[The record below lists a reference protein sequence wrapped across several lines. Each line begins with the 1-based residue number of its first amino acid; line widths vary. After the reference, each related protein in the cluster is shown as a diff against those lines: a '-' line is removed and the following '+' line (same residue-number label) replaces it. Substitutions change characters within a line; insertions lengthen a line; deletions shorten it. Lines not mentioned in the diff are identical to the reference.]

1 MLKLTLAIFIALS
14 LGLVVG
20 ASASKM
26 YIVDDDGFAQ
36 YHSIGEAV
44 DVANDG
50 DTIYVKPGTYREHI
64 VLDKSIVLMPPR
76 GEDGIVNLAG
86 DGSDIGIEVQ
96 ADGCTIEGLTISDF
110 AGPGIYVESK
120 GNEIRKNVLVDN
132 VHGIFLNATS
142 GNVIENNQQQGGY
155 CGVVLLSASGNTV
168 TGNIAEDCAGS
179 TELPGSGI
187 LLNSASKNVISESS
201 AEGCAMGFRLV
212 SGSSENELSGNNM
225 IDCRF
230 GVLIEM
236 ASEANSIRGGSIE
249 NSTTAISLNDASKN
263 LIQDNT
269 VKNST
274 NFGIAIFSSTENS
287 FVENSLVGIE
297 TGIMISENSWGN
309 IFTDNGI
316 ETAGSGIVITD
327 SSANRLE
334 RNLLTGVQLG
344 LSVDGTA
351 KESFNNQ
358 IPESNTIDGKPV
370 LYLYD
375 RSGEEFSGEYGHI
388 TLASC
393 ENCIVRESSVTNDA
407 IFVYLSQ
414 GCKILDSVVSNGYGM
429 LIRGSDNN
437 EITGNEVCD
446 NRFGGIMVVESNK
459 NLIGENTASRN
470 DRDGILIGE
479 SDSNQIQS
487 NTVEENGETG
497 IRLRSSTDAEITGN
511 SVIGNGVGIS
521 ISGSAGCI
529 IYRNN
534 LIENAVQAEDDGENR
549 WEWGVLKGGNYW
561 SDYSC
566 QGSPCQGVARL
577 VGNATAD
584 YYPFGEKDGWA

>member
-1 MLKLTLAIFIALS
+1 MLRLTLAIIIALS
-14 LGLVVG
+14 PVLVVG
-20 ASASKM
+20 ADASKM

-36 YHSIGEAV
+36 YSSIGEAV
-44 DVANDG
+44 NVANDG

-64 VLDKSIVLMPPR
+64 VLNKSIVLMPPR
-76 GEDGIVNLAG
+76 GEDGVVNLAG
-86 DGSDIGIEVQ
+86 DGSDIGIEVLS
-96 ADGCTIEGLTISDF
+96 DGCTIEGLTISDF

-132 VHGIFLNATS
+132 VHGIFLNGTS

-155 CGVVLLSASGNTV
+155 CGIVLLSSSGNTV
-168 TGNIAEDCAGS
+168 TGNVAEDCAGS
-179 TELPGSGI
+179 TEFPGAGI
-187 LLNSASKNVISESS
+187 LLNSATKNVITGCS
-201 AEGCAMGFRLV
+201 ADGCPMGFHLV
-212 SGSSENELSGNNM
+212 SGSSQNDLSGNSM
-225 IDCRF
+225 VGCIY
-230 GVLIEM
+230 GLLVEM
-236 ASEANSIRGGSIE
+236 NSEANSIRGFSIE
-249 NSTTAISLNDASKN
+249 NSTTAIALDGVSKN
-263 LIQDNT
+263 QIQDNAI
-269 VKNST
+269 KNST
-274 NFGIAIFSSTENS
+274 NGIAIFSSTENS
-287 FVENSLVGIE
+287 FVKNSLIGIN
-297 TGIMISENSWGN
+297 TGIMISENSSSN
-309 IFTDNGI
+309 VFTDNGI
-316 ETAGSGIVITD
+316 ETASSGIVITD

-334 RNLLTGVQLG
+334 RNVLTGVRLG

-351 KESFNNQ
+351 TESFNNQ
-358 IPESNTIDGKPV
+358 IPESNTIDGKPI

-414 GCKILDSVVSNGYGM
+414 GCKILDSVISNSYGM

-437 EITGNEVCD
+437 EITGNEACD
-446 NRFGGIMVVESNK
+446 NRFGGIMLVEANG
-459 NLIGENTASRN
+459 NLIGENAASRN
-470 DRDGILIGE
+470 ERDGILIRE

-487 NTVEENGETG
+487 NTVEENKETG
-497 IRLRSSTDAEITGN
+497 IRLLSSNDTEITGN

-521 ISGSAGCI
+521 LSGSAGCI

-534 LIENAVQAEDDGENR
+534 LIENAVQAEDDGENL
-549 WEWGVLKGGNYW
+549 WDWGALKGGNYW

-566 QGSPCQGVARL
+566 QGSPCQGGARM

-584 YYPFGEKDGWA
+584 FYPFGERDGWT